1 MVSFHPKR
9 HLKESLIS
17 SFGTIEGGGGGGS
30 TGKPTETKGQILFGF
45 PTGQT
50 LHWPATVSISTPF
63 LTGSSPRLY
72 FGICHVRKDCQALYL
87 LSNPTDVPGRW
98 TVSHVT
104 HGGAWKQST
113 AIRVKGFEQV
123 PEEDDPSVFSLS
135 PDCGLVDGPTV
146 SVAAA
151 MAAPPKDYNN
161 HSVSHGK
168 TAAKTASAAKPSL
181 QDTLN
186 SSNLALM
193 NGEEAGR
200 IVPERVVESSW
211 ATNTLTLRDAVDL
224 KHNLQH
230 QSEADACYPMPIT
243 ILFKPKKNVRY
254 CSRFRFSCEF
264 ANSFDVVLQG
274 EGTFEEHEHKPLNPV
289 PR

>member
-1 MVSFHPKR
+1 VVSFHPKR
-9 HLKESLIS
+9 HLKETLIS
-17 SFGTIEGGGGGGS
+17 SFGSSDG
-30 TGKPTETKGQILFGF
+30 TGKPTETKGQLLFSF

-98 TVSHVT
+98 TVSHVAN
-104 HGGAWKQST
+104 GGAWKQST

-123 PEEDDPSVFSLS
+123 PEEDDPSVFILS
-135 PDCGLVDGPTV
+135 PDHGLVDGPTV

-161 HSVSHGK
+161 KHPSNSK
-168 TAAKTASAAKPSL
+168 TAATMTTSKANGKLSL

-186 SSNLALM
+186 HSSSLALM
-193 NGEEAGR
+193 NSEDQER

-211 ATNTLTLRDAVDL
+211 ATNTLSLRDAVDL
-224 KHNLQH
+224 KHSLQH
-230 QSEADACYPMPIT
+230 QSEADACYPMPIG